1 MTDLAFQVDRLRRR
15 GRDERAEGRGLIVPD
30 STWMLNPDLVKQFA
44 DIEEKIIGNW
54 CRAGGKITDR
64 LLPGDS
70 KRVPSPWNRQ
80 MLAAFRA
87 LFAP

>member
-1 MTDLAFQVDRLRRR
+1 
-15 GRDERAEGRGLIVPD
+15 
-30 STWMLNPDLVKQFA
+30 MLNPDIVKQIA
-44 DIEEKIIGNW
+44 DIDEKITGIW
-54 CRAGGKITDR
+54 CRATEKYTDR

-70 KRVPSPWNRQ
+70 KRVPPPWNRQ